1 MEKCRRKL
9 GQGAGEAGAGGAD
22 AHRPQER
29 GTAGPGAIDDIPL
42 FAAVERPAIPRP
54 GKEGRKGKH
63 PLAC

>member
-22 AHRPQER
+22 AHRPHV
-29 GTAGPGAIDDIPL
+29 PGAIDDIPL